1 MGRSGRNKSEASSR
15 ATTIRRSG
23 EKKEKEKEKE
33 SLREELNAFLAR
45 RPSAAEVVSKG
56 VIPRSVIDE
65 GQASW
70 QVPDRKPSSSG
81 VVAKRSRASKKR
93 KETYAGRLSQRIQKA
108 RDPVSIVAENMAP
121 RKQEQK
127 NTKQASKAKTIDG
140 PTGRT
145 AVGPSAFNLQ
155 KLREKLVPKRH
166 THATKQSSLNTITET
181 NKKNN
186 DLEALQIQ
194 TSLPALSKE
203 LGQVFRNTPA
213 QDGKPR
219 QCWREQIKIMNERA
233 SKRISLLEI

>member
-1 MGRSGRNKSEASSR
+1 MGRSGSNKSEAAIR

-23 EKKEKEKEKE
+23 KEKEKEKE

-127 NTKQASKAKTIDG
+127 NTKQ
-140 PTGRT
+140 
-145 AVGPSAFNLQ
+145 
-155 KLREKLVPKRH
+155 
-166 THATKQSSLNTITET
+166 
-181 NKKNN
+181 
-186 DLEALQIQ
+186 
-194 TSLPALSKE
+194 
-203 LGQVFRNTPA
+203 
-213 QDGKPR
+213 
-219 QCWREQIKIMNERA
+219 
-233 SKRISLLEI
+233 